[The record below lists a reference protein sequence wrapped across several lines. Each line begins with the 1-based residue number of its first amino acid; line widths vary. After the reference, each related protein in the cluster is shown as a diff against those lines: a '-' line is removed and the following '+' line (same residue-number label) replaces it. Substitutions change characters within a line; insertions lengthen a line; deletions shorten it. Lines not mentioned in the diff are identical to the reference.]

1 MALGFPLEAG
11 LSSLGTT
18 AIWLSPAVIKTTF
31 LHLVLRVGTRI
42 YRNWALNLQI
52 PYLCPSPLKPWALL
66 HCTAIE
72 FCCPPWMDNSNGER
86 IASKC
91 EFKPCIKATPCSN
104 AQLFVHGMLQEEL
117 IWLQD
122 ALLLCV
128 LLVIENYSSCKK
140 WRGKFPLLLNVPFSW
155 PLTCLYYFF
164 IFLDWVSR
172 CFSAL
177 RITFAAEGGAYTSKG
192 RGMFSLSKH
201 VLLHLTEHWKQKL
214 LLDFIAEG
222 AALPI

>member
-1 MALGFPLEAG
+1 M
-11 LSSLGTT
+11 
-18 AIWLSPAVIKTTF
+18 
-31 LHLVLRVGTRI
+31 
-42 YRNWALNLQI
+42 
-52 PYLCPSPLKPWALL
+52 LL

-72 FCCPPWMDNSNGER
+72 LCCPHWMDNSNGER

-104 AQLFVHGMLQEEL
+104 AQLLVHGMLREL
-117 IWLQD
+117 VWLQD

-128 LLVIENYSSCKK
+128 LLVIENYSSFKK
-140 WRGKFPLLLNVPFSW
+140 WRGKFLLLLNVPFSW
-155 PLTCLYYFF
+155 PLTWFF
-164 IFLDWVSR
+164 FLNWVSR

>member
-1 MALGFPLEAG
+1 MEGKVPSAPQC
-11 LSSLGTT
+11 
-18 AIWLSPAVIKTTF
+18 AILLTINMF
-31 LHLVLRVGTRI
+31 VLFI
-42 YRNWALNLQI
+42 
-52 PYLCPSPLKPWALL
+52 
-66 HCTAIE
+66 
-72 FCCPPWMDNSNGER
+72 
-86 IASKC
+86 
-91 EFKPCIKATPCSN
+91 
-104 AQLFVHGMLQEEL
+104 
-117 IWLQD
+117 
-122 ALLLCV
+122 
-128 LLVIENYSSCKK
+128 
-140 WRGKFPLLLNVPFSW
+140 
-155 PLTCLYYFF
+155 YFF